1 MTGGE
6 GSIDVLHVD
15 DDADLAEVAARFLER
30 EDPRL
35 AVATEQGAAAALDR
49 LAGGTFDCVVSD
61 YEMPRMDGL
70 EFFEAI
76 HDRHPDVPFIL
87 FTGKG
92 SEAVAGEAVSAG
104 VTDYLQK
111 ESSTEQYRLLANRIT
126 NAVDQSRTAARLDE
140 ERRRFRVLFEQFTQ
154 PTVEVEYEGEEPV
167 VRRVNP
173 AFEEVF
179 GYAAGEIV
187 GESLDEYIVPD
198 DHETEAERIN
208 SRVQDGARL
217 TAEPVTRL
225 TADGTRAFLLQNAVY
240 PDGSGGFAIYTDVTD
255 RRERE
260 RRVER
265 QNARLS
271 ALFENF
277 PEPTVA
283 YVYEDG
289 EPTVVEANG
298 AFVDTFADGESSLAG
313 ESIDDVVV
321 PPGLEAEAR
330 QIDERVQAGDAID
343 EHIRRQAADGLRD
356 FRFRNVPLPDDDRI
370 DGYAIYADITERRR
384 RDRELRRQNDLFREA
399 QELADVGGWE
409 YKIDADELV
418 WSEQVRR
425 IHDVS
430 DSFEPTLKTALEFY
444 HPEDRE
450 KIEATFQRVVTEA
463 SACEL
468 EARVETAEGDER
480 WIHTHACPT
489 VENGEVVRIHGAVQD
504 ITDRKEQLETIRGLQ
519 YRTQRLI
526 RASDPTRAAEIATD
540 IASEALELPF
550 AGVHLVDDEWTTL
563 EPAAVTA
570 DGRDRLGAAPT
581 YERTDPDRTV
591 DRVNWGVLESGEP
604 AVIED
609 AHEHGAVDET
619 ETPTRSAVV
628 VPLGDHGVVF
638 AASPEPNVLTR
649 FDRYLAD
656 ILATVLTAALDRIER
671 ERRLES
677 QKRLLEERTDRLDEL
692 VSVISHDLRSPLSV
706 VAGRLEM
713 ARDGTDSR
721 HVERALGAAE
731 RSQDIVGDL
740 LTLAREG
747 DRATDLSP
755 VALDDIA
762 RDCWRD
768 VTTGTAALAVGT
780 DETVRADRGRLR
792 QLLENLIR
800 NSVEHSSTSPPSHA
814 QEDAVEHS
822 STSLPSH
829 AREDTGSENASEPSV
844 ANAPED
850 AVEHSSTSSR
860 PKADDTVE
868 RGSTS
873 PPSHDDAAP
882 ADPPTAGSAAA
893 STPAATDDGVTVT
906 VTIGTFE
913 DGFYV
918 ADDGPG
924 IPPEEREAVFE
935 SGYSTGRSGTGLGL
949 SIVEQVAREH
959 GWTIGLGE
967 SADGGARF
975 EFTGVEFVDDPD
987 AGLEWTG

>member
-1 MTGGE
+1 MTGGD

-15 DDADLAEVAARFLER
+15 DDPGLTEVAARFLER

-35 AVATEQGAAAALDR
+35 AVATESEPAAALER
-49 LAGGTFDCVVSD
+49 LAGGGFDCIVSD
-61 YEMPRMDGL
+61 YDMPRMDGL
-70 EFFEAI
+70 EFFEAVRE
-76 HDRHPDVPFIL
+76 RHPDVPFIL

-111 ESSTEQYRLLANRIT
+111 ETSTEQYRLLSNRIT
-126 NAVDQSRTAARLDE
+126 NAVDQSRTEARLDE

-154 PTVEVEYEGEEPV
+154 PTVEVEYENEEPI

-179 GYAAGEIV
+179 GYAAEAIV

-198 DHETEAERIN
+198 GQETEAERIN
-208 SRVQDGARL
+208 EQVREGDRL
-217 TAEPVTRL
+217 AAEQVTRR
-225 TADGTRAFLLQNAVY
+225 TADGTREFLLQNAVY
-240 PDGSGGFAIYTDVTD
+240 PDGSGGFAIYTDITD

-277 PEPTVA
+277 PEPTAA
-283 YVYEDG
+283 YAHEGG
-289 EPTVVEANG
+289 EPTIVDANEA
-298 AFVDTFADGESSLAG
+298 FLDTFADGESSLAG
-313 ESIDDVVV
+313 EPVDDLVI
-321 PPGLEAEAR
+321 PPDREAEAER
-330 QIDERVQAGDAID
+330 IDERVRAGDTVD
-343 EHIRRQAADGLRD
+343 EHLRRRAADGLRD

-370 DGYAIYADITERRR
+370 DGYGIYADITERLR
-384 RDRELRRQNDLFREA
+384 RDRELRRRNDLFREA

-409 YKIDADELV
+409 YRVDADELV

-430 DSFEPTLKTALEFY
+430 ESFEPTLETALEFY
-444 HPEDRE
+444 HPDDRR
-450 KIEATFQRVVTEA
+450 KIEAAFQRVLAGA

-468 EARVETAEGDER
+468 EARIETADGDER
-480 WIHTHACPT
+480 WVRTHARPT
-489 VENGEVVRIHGAVQD
+489 VEDGEVVRIHGAVQD
-504 ITDRKEQLETIRGLQ
+504 VTERKEQLETVRQLQ

-526 RASDPTRAAEIATD
+526 RASDPTGAAETATD

-550 AGVHLVDDEWTTL
+550 AGVHLADDEWTTL

-570 DGRDRLGAAPT
+570 DGRDRLGEAPT

-591 DRVNWGVLESGEP
+591 DRLNWGVLESGEP
-604 AVIED
+604 LVVQD
-609 AHEHGAVDET
+609 AREHDLVDET
-619 ETPTRSAVV
+619 ETPTRSGMVF
-628 VPLGDHGVVF
+628 PLGDHGVVF
-638 AASPEPNVLTR
+638 AASPEPNALTR
-649 FDRYLAD
+649 FDRCLAD

-713 ARDGTDSR
+713 ARDTGDDR
-721 HVERALGAAE
+721 HLERALSAAE

-740 LTLAREG
+740 LTLAHEE
-747 DRATDLSP
+747 DRITDPAS
-755 VALDDIA
+755 VALDDVV

-768 VTTGTAALAVGT
+768 VATGTATLALEA
-780 DETVRADRGRLR
+780 DATVRADRGRLR

-800 NSVEHSSTSPPSHA
+800 NSVEH
-814 QEDAVEHS
+814 
-822 STSLPSH
+822 
-829 AREDTGSENASEPSV
+829 
-844 ANAPED
+844 
-850 AVEHSSTSSR
+850 
-860 PKADDTVE
+860 
-868 RGSTS
+868 GSTS
-873 PPSHDDAAP
+873 PPSQAREDAVEHGSTSPPSQAQEDAAP
-882 ADPPTAGSAAA
+882 ADPPTAGSVAADGA
-893 STPAATDDGVTVT
+893 PAADDGVTVT
-906 VTIGTFE
+906 VGALDDGE
-913 DGFYV
+913 GFYV

-924 IPPEEREAVFE
+924 IPPEERDAVFE
-935 SGYSTGRSGTGLGL
+935 SGYSTGDDGTGLGL

-959 GWTIGLGE
+959 GWTVDLEE

-975 EFTGVEFVDDPD
+975 EFAGVEFVDD

>member
-1 MTGGE
+1 MTGGD

-15 DDADLAEVAARFLER
+15 DNVDLAEMVARSLER
-30 EDPRL
+30 EDSRL
-35 AVATEQGAAAALDR
+35 AVTTEQGAAAALDR

-70 EFFEAI
+70 EFFGAVRE
-76 HDRHPDVPFIL
+76 RHPDVPFIL

-179 GYAAGEIV
+179 GYAAEEIV

-289 EPTVVEANG
+289 EPTVVEANE

-321 PPGLEAEAR
+321 PPGLEAEAK
-330 QIDERVQAGDAID
+330 QIDERVRVGDAID

-409 YKIDADELV
+409 YRIDADELV

-425 IHDVS
+425 IHDVA

-450 KIEATFQRVVTEA
+450 KIEAAFQRVVTEA

-480 WIHTHACPT
+480 WIHTHARPT
-489 VENGEVVRIHGAVQD
+489 VENGEVVRIHGAIQD
-504 ITDRKEQLETIRGLQ
+504 ITDRKEQLETIRALQ

-550 AGVHLVDDEWTTL
+550 AGVYLVDDEWTTL

-591 DRVNWGVLESGEP
+591 DRINWGVLESGEP
-604 AVIED
+604 AVVED
-609 AHEHGAVDET
+609 TNEHGAVDET

-638 AASPEPNVLTR
+638 AASPEPNALTR

-692 VSVISHDLRSPLSV
+692 VSVISHDLRSPLNV

-740 LTLAREG
+740 LTLAREE
-747 DRATDLSP
+747 DRATDLSS

-768 VTTGTAALAVGT
+768 VTTGTAALAVGA
-780 DETVRADRGRLR
+780 DETARADRGRLR

-800 NSVEHSSTSPPSHA
+800 NAVEHGSTSPPSHA
-814 QEDAVEHS
+814 QEDA
-822 STSLPSH
+822 
-829 AREDTGSENASEPSV
+829 GSENASEPSV
-844 ANAPED
+844 ADAPEN
-850 AVEHSSTSSR
+850 AVEHGSTSSR
-860 PKADDTVE
+860 PKADDAVE
-868 RGSTS
+868 HGSTS

-893 STPAATDDGVTVT
+893 SAPAATDDGVTVT
-906 VTIGTFE
+906 VTIGTSE

-935 SGYSTGRSGTGLGL
+935 SGYSTGGSGTGLGL

-959 GWTIGLGE
+959 GWTVDLGE

-975 EFTGVEFVDDPD
+975 EFTDVEFVDPD